1 MLNEVRKGQIAIA
14 MLKSIVRDKGIHNL
28 KPNSVRREAGNLAK
42 ELDISEDE
50 IFEFI
55 QTITGEVISE
65 AMGKQ
70 LQWGGDLPK

>member
-1 MLNEVRKGQIAIA
+1 MLNEARKGQIAIA

-28 KPNSVRREAGNLAK
+28 KPNSLRREAGNLAK
-42 ELDISEDE
+42 ELGMSEDE

-70 LQWGGDLPK
+70 LQWGGDLQK

>member
-1 MLNEVRKGQIAIA
+1 MFNEARKGQIAIA
-14 MLKSIVRDKGIHNL
+14 MLKSVIRDKGIHNL

-42 ELDISEDE
+42 ELSMPEDE

-55 QTITGEVISE
+55 QIITGEVLSE